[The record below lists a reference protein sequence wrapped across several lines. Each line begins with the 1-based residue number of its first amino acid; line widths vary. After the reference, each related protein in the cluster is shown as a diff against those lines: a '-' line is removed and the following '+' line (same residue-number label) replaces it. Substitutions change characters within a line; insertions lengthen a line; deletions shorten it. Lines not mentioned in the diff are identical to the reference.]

1 MSSLQKLKIER
12 ARAESKITR
21 LIDVLDP
28 KLNKQGSEA
37 SEIQDDVLN
46 QAAKLRDGLDQ
57 FEKAH
62 KKYAESLESETDD

>member
-28 KLNKQGSEA
+28 KLNKQRSEA

-46 QAAKLRDGLDQ
+46 QATKLRDGLDQ
-57 FEKAH
+57 FKKAH
-62 KKYAESLESETDD
+62 EKYAESLESETDD